1 MLLYTGVDLL
11 GYQCYFRGIL
21 TDAELLDIINSC
33 FQKSWGLLPCWIQEN
48 CHHLLPEQGGTQR
61 VYYFLR
67 ARHSRLQFRA
77 ERGKGIRWR
86 QPLSGELDHSLV
98 LWSGR
103 CGLQLDCLGK
113 ATGGNLNVSSTCI
126 IPRAGN
132 FSVTTSFPVCKG
144 SNLNP
149 QSRQAVNTAL

>member
-1 MLLYTGVDLL
+1 MLLYTDIDLL
-11 GYQCYFRGIL
+11 GYQCYFCGIL
-21 TDAELLDIINSC
+21 TDAELLDVINSC

-67 ARHSRLQFRA
+67 ARHSGLQFRA

-86 QPLSGELDHSLV
+86 EPLSGELDHSLA
-98 LWSGR
+98 LWSGH
-103 CGLQLDCLGK
+103 CGLQLNCLGK
-113 ATGGNLNVSSTCI
+113 AMGGNLNVSSTCI